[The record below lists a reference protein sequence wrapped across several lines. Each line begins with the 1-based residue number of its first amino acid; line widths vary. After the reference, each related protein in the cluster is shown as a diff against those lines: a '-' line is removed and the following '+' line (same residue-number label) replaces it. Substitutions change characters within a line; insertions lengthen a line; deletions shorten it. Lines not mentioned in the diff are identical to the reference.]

1 MEQTSNDIAYNA
13 FLRIHLIS
21 VTKTYS
27 CGNQDAVHGPDAH
40 MP

>member
-21 VTKTYS
+21 VTKTYAY
-27 CGNQDAVHGPDAH
+27 GNPRCC
-40 MP
+40 PWS